1 MRAPSRYVKL
11 GLFTLLGL
19 AALVIALAYL
29 GIQRDTVDI
38 YHTYFD
44 ESVQGLDEGAI
55 VKFRGVRIGKVSKI
69 GVAPD
74 HRLIE
79 ISLAIDHQRARALDL
94 TELAPRLRAQLVI
107 FGITGV
113 KLVDLDFADEHTP
126 PPPVLTFT
134 PAELFIPSR
143 PSLLG
148 SLEDDLVAFVHKL
161 PTLVDRS
168 VDTLASLN
176 RLATDA
182 WEVLADTRRT
192 MRAIAKMAETA
203 SRANVP
209 RSLSTTLGTIDEL
222 GRRATD
228 LSSELERSMRQV
240 GDAARAMQ
248 DFFETL
254 EREPDIL
261 LKGRARTGRL

>member
-1 MRAPSRYVKL
+1 MSSSSRYVKL

-19 AALVIALAYL
+19 AALVIALTYL
-29 GIQRDTVDI
+29 GIQRNTVDV

-44 ESVQGLDEGAI
+44 ESVQGLDQGAI

-79 ISLAIDHQRARALDL
+79 ISLSIDHQRAQALEL
-94 TELAPRLRAQLVI
+94 SRLAPSLRTQLVI

-113 KLVDLDFADEHTP
+113 KLIDLDFADEHTP
-126 PPPVLTFT
+126 PAPVLTF
-134 PAELFIPSR
+134 PPPELYIPSQ
-143 PSLLG
+143 PSLLT
-148 SLEDDLVAFVHKL
+148 SVEDDLVAFVHKL
-161 PTLVDRS
+161 PTLVDSS

-182 WEVLADTRRT
+182 SGIASDTRKT
-192 MRAIAKMAETA
+192 MRTIAKMAENA

-209 RSLSTTLGTIDEL
+209 RTLTTTLGTIDEL
-222 GRRATD
+222 GRRAAD
-228 LSSELERSMRQV
+228 LSGELERSVRQV